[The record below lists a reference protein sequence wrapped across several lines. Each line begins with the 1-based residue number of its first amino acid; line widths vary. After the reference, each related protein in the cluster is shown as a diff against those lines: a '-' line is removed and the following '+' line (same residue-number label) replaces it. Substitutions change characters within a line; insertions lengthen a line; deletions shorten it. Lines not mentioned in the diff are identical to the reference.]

1 MSSIN
6 SHADVVTDL
15 RELGEAVDRSPEVKD
30 EVEKE
35 RQAVA
40 ASLTEIESLKSR
52 QIELTGLKQQTT
64 QQLKSAVV
72 RGKEA
77 AQQLRAIMKAKFGLK
92 SERLVQFKVA
102 PVRPRS
108 RRPLLEKKPAD
119 REVAGSQP
127 STPPSKP
134 ST

>member
-1 MSSIN
+1 MGSIN

-35 RQAVA
+35 RQAVG
-40 ASLTEIESLKSR
+40 ASLTEIETLKSR
-52 QIELTGLKQQTT
+52 QIELKALAQETT
-64 QQLKSAVV
+64 QQLKFAVV

-102 PVRPRS
+102 PIRPRS
-108 RRPLLEKKPAD
+108 RKPLLEKKPVDGA
-119 REVAGSQP
+119 VAGSQP

-134 ST
+134 AV